1 MTDVEKSILL
11 KQIYSYTDRFV
22 PKETLVDEGLLES
35 VLTRIGEID
44 EQLREEQIRYE
55 ETLLLINALGE
66 SDGSTG
72 SPNI

>member
-1 MTDVEKSILL
+1 MTDVEKSLILE
-11 KQIYSYTDRFV
+11 QIYSYTDRFI
-22 PKETLVDEGLLES
+22 PKETFDDSGLLES
-35 VLTRIGEID
+35 IL
-44 EQLREEQIRYE
+44 LRLQEVEEQIRQENLRYE

>member
-1 MTDVEKSILL
+1 VTDVEKSILL

-72 SPNI
+72 STNI

>member
-1 MTDVEKSILL
+1 VTDVEKSILL

-22 PKETLVDEGLLES
+22 PKETLVDDGLLES
-35 VLTRIGEID
+35 ILTRIGEID

>member
-22 PKETLVDEGLLES
+22 PKETLVDDGLLES
-35 VLTRIGEID
+35 ILTRIGEID

>member
-1 MTDVEKSILL
+1 VTDVEKSILL

-72 SPNI
+72 GTNI

>member
-22 PKETLVDEGLLES
+22 PKETLVDDGLLES

-72 SPNI
+72 STNI

>member
-72 SPNI
+72 STNI

>member
-1 MTDVEKSILL
+1 VTDVEKSILL

-22 PKETLVDEGLLES
+22 PKETLVDDGLLES

-72 SPNI
+72 STNI